1 MKRPFLTVLTT
12 PIAPGTRRVYQ
23 QVRRALRPIVKPGV
37 PLPATSQYPGHYA
50 VTRSVVE
57 GLQQIGADFNFNPER
72 MSEVGQVVY
81 APANEALRQAVEWK
95 RAGVVETLLA
105 GPVNALSPFEEH
117 GLLLAP
123 ELDGLI
129 VASEWVRDL
138 YRDSAPQLVA
148 KCRICPCGIDPESWR
163 PTTPASDRA
172 VIYWKSGPESQCA
185 NVERLVEAH
194 GFRPVRIRYGS
205 YDGDIYR
212 ATLDGAAI
220 AVFLSAFETQG
231 VALAEAWAMNVAT
244 LVWNP
249 LAPTDWRGWRFT
261 SGSSAPYLSA
271 STGVFWQSLD
281 DLAAALACA
290 QRRDGRWQPRE
301 WVLAHMTD
309 AICARRLFTAIE
321 AVARLPVPQ

>member
-12 PIAPGTRRVYQ
+12 PIAPGTRRVYR
-23 QVRRALRPIVKPGV
+23 QVRRALRPIVKPGL
-37 PLPATSQYPGHYA
+37 PLPATSPYPGHYA

-72 MSEVGQVVY
+72 ISEVGRVVY

-95 RAGVVETLLA
+95 RAGIVDTLLA
-105 GPVNALSPFEEH
+105 GPVNALSPIEEH
-117 GLLLAP
+117 GILLTP

-129 VASEWVRDL
+129 VASEWVRNL
-138 YRDSAPQLVA
+138 YRDTAPELVA
-148 KCRICPCGIDPESWR
+148 KCRVCPCGIDPAAWT
-163 PTTPASDRA
+163 PTMPAGSRA

-185 NVERLVEAH
+185 AVERLVEAH
-194 GFRPVRIRYGS
+194 GFRPARIRYGK
-205 YDGDIYR
+205 YDAATYR

-231 VALAEAWAMNVAT
+231 VALAEAWAMNVPT

-249 LAPTDWRGWRFT
+249 LAPAEWRGWRFT

-271 STGVFWQSLD
+271 STGVYWQSLD
-281 DLAAALACA
+281 DLGAALTCA
-290 QRRDGRWQPRE
+290 QRHDDRWQPRE
-301 WVLAHMTD
+301 WVLAYMTD
-309 AICARRLFTAIE
+309 AICARHLFTAIE
-321 AVARLPVPQ
+321 AVAGLPVPQ